1 MASVQE
7 KAKAAA
13 MQALR
18 GRNPLSPFSAEERAM
33 IGVIVQG
40 VVDAESAQLE
50 QEQRR
55 CGDAGALAEIHL
67 TTLQLTQEARDF
79 LNDILNHSERRGS
92 A

>member
-13 MQALR
+13 WQALR
-18 GRNPLSPFSAEERAM
+18 GRNPLSPVSAEERTM

-55 CGDAGALAEIHL
+55 CGDAGALAEL
-67 TTLQLTQEARDF
+67 QLKTLQLSEEARCF
-79 LNDILNHSERRGS
+79 LDEILNGKRRVS
-92 A
+92 P

>member
-13 MQALR
+13 WQALR
-18 GRNPLSPFSAEERAM
+18 GRNPLSPVSAEERTM

-55 CGDAGALAEIHL
+55 CGDAGALAEL
-67 TTLQLTQEARDF
+67 QLKTLQLSEEARRF
-79 LNDILNHSERRGS
+79 LDEILNGKRRVS
-92 A
+92 P